1 MPDSAPAE
9 GNGENLMGMFAPIT
23 WSGRLYKWLYF
34 TAILELALAAV
45 FLVVGLNYELL
56 RGGFLLTAAFL
67 GLTGIGL
74 FLWGRRWAKG
84 YKDAQRLRTSG
95 VPGQATIQEMRQT
108 GLYLNEQPQIELNLQ
123 VQTQMHGP
131 YQVTVREYVP
141 LMLLGTLGSG
151 RPLPVKVDPADPQK
165 LVIEWESAMSGG
177 VPMGG
182 MTPGMPVTP
191 PPSADTTQYD
201 PLARQAEKERLL
213 ATGVAGK
220 ATVNSVRATGDTDSE
235 GRPVYDLMLTIEIP
249 GQAPM
254 QGPARTGVPPERVS
268 QLEAGDTV
276 AIKSDPANPTAMTI
290 DWEIS

>member
-1 MPDSAPAE
+1 
-9 GNGENLMGMFAPIT
+9 MGMFAPIT
-23 WSGRLYKWLYF
+23 WSGRAYKWLYF
-34 TAILELALAAV
+34 TAILELVLAGV
-45 FLVVGLNYELL
+45 FLVIGLSNDLL

-67 GLTGIGL
+67 GLTGLGL

-84 YKDAQRLRTSG
+84 YKDAQQLRTSG
-95 VPGQATIQEMRQT
+95 VPGQATIQGMRQT
-108 GLYLNEQPQIELNLQ
+108 GVYLNEQPQIELNLQ

-141 LMLLGTLGSG
+141 LMLLGTLSSG

-165 LVIEWESAMSGG
+165 LVIEWEGAMSGG
-177 VPMGG
+177 MPGMGMG
-182 MTPGMPVTP
+182 AGMPVSP

-201 PLARQAEKERLL
+201 PEARKAEKERLL
-213 ATGVAGK
+213 ATGVAGR
-220 ATVNSVRATGDTDSE
+220 ATVTSARATGEVDSE

-249 GQAPM
+249 GQQPM

-268 QLEAGDTV
+268 ELEAGDTV

-290 DWEIS
+290 DWDNS